1 MDGMIK
7 LFVDKIYQLDDN
19 LKYEKE
25 VYVYGITQGIMILFN
40 ILFTLIVGI
49 VMRCTIESI
58 VFSFCYFSLRR
69 YSGGYHASKPKNCL
83 VLSFL
88 LLIANLIFIKNMEIN
103 SWIVIAFVISGV
115 VIFRLSPMEA
125 INKPLDAVER
135 TVFTKRIRRLICI
148 QVFMASIFCI
158 TYENGV
164 QCVVAAFISDALLL
178 GVGQVLNGKG

>member
-1 MDGMIK
+1 MDEMIN
-7 LFVDKIYQLDDN
+7 LFVDKIYQLDGN

-25 VYVYGITQGIMILFN
+25 IYVYGISQGIMILFN
-40 ILFTLIVGI
+40 VLFALVAGI
-49 VMRCTIESI
+49 VMGCTIESI

-88 LLIANLIFIKNMEIN
+88 LLVVNLIFIKNMEIN

-135 TVFTKRIRRLICI
+135 AVFTKRIRRLICV
-148 QVFMASIFCI
+148 QVFMALIFLVS
-158 TYENGV
+158 YESWAR
-164 QCVVAAFISDALLL
+164 CVVAVFISDAFLL
-178 GVGQVLNGKG
+178 GVGQLSKRKG